1 MICNIVGGGE
11 SKVLAKPDYFTIGTN
26 FHCSWSNII
35 VAIDEP
41 ILDKLLRKNTDGFTH
56 QLIFTTPK
64 VYPCYKDYPRCYEF
78 DSKKWVK
85 SHSLSSGL
93 NAIVLAQVLGF
104 NTITLYG
111 FDKILNDH
119 RENKIKFETIKD
131 KTREYIFI

>member
-11 SKVLAKPDYFTIGTN
+11 SKVLTKPDAFTIGTN
-26 FHCSWSNII
+26 FHCEWANII
-35 VAIDEP
+35 FAVDEP
-41 ILDKLLRKNTDGFTH
+41 VLDKLLRKSIDGFTH
-56 QLIFTTPK
+56 QLVFTTPK
-64 VYPCYKDYPRCYEF
+64 TYPRFRDHPRCYEF
-78 DSKKWVK
+78 DSKKWIK

-93 NAIVLAQVLGF
+93 NAVVLAQVLGF

-131 KTREYIFI
+131 KNREYIFI